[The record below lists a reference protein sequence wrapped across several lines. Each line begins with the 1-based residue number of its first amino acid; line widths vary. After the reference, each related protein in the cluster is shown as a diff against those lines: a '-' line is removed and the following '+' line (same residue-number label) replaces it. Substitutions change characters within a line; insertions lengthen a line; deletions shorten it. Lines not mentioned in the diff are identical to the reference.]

1 MIKIE
6 IFFIYTVHIRLY
18 TVPDGF
24 FLQANHLGG
33 SRTGKAQG

>member
-18 TVPDGF
+18 TVQDGF
-24 FLQANHLGG
+24 SQANHLGG

>member
-18 TVPDGF
+18 TVPDAF
-24 FLQANHLGG
+24 SQANQLGG
-33 SRTGKAQG
+33 SRTEAQG